1 MRRRLLV
8 QAAAASIAAPN
19 VFAQPNPPKRL
30 LFVHGR
36 SQGGRLPQEL
46 KSEWLGVLTKTATS
60 IGRSMPATTIVEMP
74 FYGDKLDEFA
84 NAAQIPLAAD
94 IQTRGS
100 DPDREFQEFQAQF
113 ADELRRRAGVTDE
126 EVEAEYGRSPG
137 ERGPQNWR
145 WVQAILRA
153 LDKKVPGMGP
163 PTLEA
168 FTRDVFLYVTKPGV
182 RTAIDRIVSAGF
194 GEDYPNVVVA
204 HSLGT
209 VVTYSILMNERRNL
223 RVPLLVTLGS
233 PLAVR
238 AVRDPFRPLSY
249 PTSIQSWYNAFDKRD
264 VVSLYPL
271 DQENFPIGGRI
282 ANNDAVQNQTDNR
295 HGIAGYLNN
304 NDVATKILDAL
315 DK

>member
-8 QAAAASIAAPN
+8 QAAAVIAAPN
-19 VFAQPNPPKRL
+19 AFAQHNAPKRL

-36 SQGGRLPQEL
+36 SQGGRVPQDL
-46 KSEWLGVLTKTATS
+46 KSEWLGVLTKTATT
-60 IGRSMPATTIVEMP
+60 IGMSMPATTIVEMP

-84 NAAQIPLAAD
+84 SAAQIPLSAD

-113 ADELRRRAGVTDE
+113 AEDLRRRAGVTDE
-126 EVEAEYGRSPG
+126 EVQAEYRASPD

-163 PTLEA
+163 ATLEA

-194 GEDYPNVVVA
+194 GDDNPNVVVA

-209 VVTYSILMNERRNL
+209 VVAYSILMNDRRNL

-249 PTSIQSWYNAFDKRD
+249 PTSIRSWYNALDKRD

-271 DQENFPIGGRI
+271 DQENFPVGGAI
-282 ANNDAVQNQTDNR
+282 TNNDAVRNQTDNR

-304 NDVATKILDAL
+304 TDVATKILDAL
-315 DK
+315 IR

>member
-1 MRRRLLV
+1 MLRRLLV
-8 QAAAASIAAPN
+8 QAVAAGLAAPN
-19 VFAQPNPPKRL
+19 VLAQHGTPKRL

-36 SQGGRLPQEL
+36 SQGGRIPKEL
-46 KSEWLGVLTKTATS
+46 KAEWLGVLTKTAAS
-60 IGRSMPATTIVEMP
+60 IGRSVPATTIVDMP

-84 NAAQIPLAAD
+84 SAAQIPLSDD

-113 ADELRRRAGVTDE
+113 ADELRRKAGVTDE
-126 EVEAEYGRSPG
+126 EVQAEYGGSPA

-163 PTLEA
+163 ATLEA

-194 GEDYPNVVVA
+194 GEDYPTVVVS

-209 VVTYSILMNERRNL
+209 VVTYSILASERRNL

-249 PTSIQSWYNAFDKRD
+249 PTAIQSWYNAFDKRD

-271 DQENFPIGGRI
+271 DRDNFPVGGTI
-282 ANNDAVQNQTDNR
+282 TNNDAVRNQTDNR
-295 HGIAGYLNN
+295 HGIAGYMNN
-304 NDVATKILDAL
+304 AEVATKILDAL
-315 DK
+315 EK

>member
-8 QAAAASIAAPN
+8 QAAAAGIAAPN
-19 VFAQPNPPKRL
+19 VFAQHVTPKRL

-36 SQGGRLPQEL
+36 SQGGRNPQEL

-60 IGRSMPATTIVEMP
+60 IGRSVPPATIVEMP
-74 FYGDKLDEFA
+74 FYGDKLDDFA
-84 NAAQIPLAAD
+84 NAAQIPLSAD

-126 EVEAEYGRSPG
+126 EVQAEYGGSPG

-153 LDKKVPGMGP
+153 LDKKVPGMGSA
-163 PTLEA
+163 TLEA

-182 RTAIDRIVSAGF
+182 RTAIDRVVSAGF
-194 GEDYPNVVVA
+194 TEGRPTVVVS

-209 VVTYSILMNERRNL
+209 VVTYSILASDRRSL
-223 RVPLLVTLGS
+223 SVPLLVTLGS

-249 PTSIQSWYNAFDKRD
+249 PAAIQSWYNAFDKRD
-264 VVSLYPL
+264 VVALYPL
-271 DQENFPIGGRI
+271 DQENFPIGGKI
-282 ANNDAVQNQTDNR
+282 GNNDAVKNQTDNR
-295 HGIAGYLNN
+295 HGIVGYLNN
-304 NDVATKILDAL
+304 VEVATKILDAL
-315 DK
+315 DS